1 MIDRKFIGRMLDP
14 VTVQVEAGQLKFF
27 AQAVGETNPVYFDE
41 AAAQAAGHPAL
52 PAPLTFG
59 FSLRLARPDPFAYLE
74 DIGIDLG
81 NALHGE
87 QKFEYHAPIYAGDRV
102 TLQDEIVDIYDKKDG
117 RLEFVTWKTTVT
129 NQRGQCAVVMFHT
142 AVIRNEGGM

>member
-1 MIDRKFIGRMLDP
+1 MIDRKLIGLVSDP

-27 AQAVGETNPVYFDE
+27 AKAVGETNPVYFDE
-41 AAAQAAGHPAL
+41 KAAKAVGHRAL

-87 QKFEYHAPIYAGDRV
+87 QKFEYYAPIYAGDTI
-102 TLQDEIVDIYDKKDG
+102 TLRDEIVDIYDKKG
-117 RLEFVTWKTTVT
+117 GALEFVTWKTTAA
-129 NQRGQCAVVMFHT
+129 NQLGQCVLVMMHCSVVK
-142 AVIRNEGGM
+142 NGGGG